1 MTSSSP
7 DKRPPPASYADFD
20 DAPKGGV
27 LRTLVQFFAIPFLIV
42 CVAVGLMVTFTFLLG
57 GGPETA
63 ADFVELLQ
71 SDTINRRTQAAYE
84 LSQRLRDGVPPEFR
98 DPKLIAAL
106 GGALDKARA
115 ENQNPPHQAC
125 MILTLL
131 ARLGDASSI
140 DAVRRAV
147 DDKHPWVRSYAIFA
161 LPSLGD
167 RESIPRIRELA
178 DHGDAGTRRAALDA
192 LAKFDRVEDLPFRL
206 SKETREIALRH
217 LGDENEDVRFT
228 AAIVM
233 ARAGDR
239 AAALPVLKNML
250 SRDYL
255 GQFELDERQ
264 KGYSQY
270 QIHSNVIRA
279 ALTAVTSLEC
289 GDDPKV
295 IELLT
300 RLTDDGVEGDPDVRQ
315 AAREALSKLA
325 GKKN

>member
-1 MTSSSP
+1 M
-7 DKRPPPASYADFD
+7 
-20 DAPKGGV
+20 

-42 CVAVGLMVTFTFLLG
+42 CVAVGLMVTFTFLFG

-84 LSQRLRDGVPPEFR
+84 LAQRLSGGVPAEFR
-98 DPKLIAAL
+98 DPKLVSAL

-115 ENQNPPHQAC
+115 ENQKPPHQAC

-131 ARLGDASSI
+131 ARLADPVSI
-140 DAVRRAV
+140 EAVRRAL

-161 LPSLGD
+161 LPALGD
-167 RESIPRIRELA
+167 RESIPRLREFA
-178 DHGDAGTRRAALDA
+178 SDEDPGTRRAALDA
-192 LAKFDRVEDLPFRL
+192 LAKFDRVEGLPFRL

-217 LGDENEDVRFT
+217 LGDENVDVRFT

-233 ARAGDR
+233 ARAR
-239 AAALPVLKNML
+239 QREAALPVLKHML
-250 SRDYL
+250 SREYL
-255 GQFELDERQ
+255 GQFELDDRQ
-264 KGYSQY
+264 EGYSLY

-279 ALTAVTSLEC
+279 AITAVTSIEC

-295 IELLT
+295 IELLK
-300 RLTDDGVEGDPDVRQ
+300 RLTDDDVEGDPDVRQ
-315 AAREALSKLA
+315 AAREALSQLA